1 MKIVRL
7 HKKKLDDYIEPLK
20 LGKRVAQQE
29 VYAMLSAKMLSVCRQ
44 YIKDVHFAEDVM
56 VSGFLKVFT
65 QIEKFE
71 NRGSF
76 EGWIRRIMVHEA
88 ISHIRTKKPLDF
100 LEEHEFHEPVTWSE
114 CDVSMEDL
122 DLLIDELPD
131 GCRMVFNLYIVE
143 GYKHQEIAKMLKIQE
158 GTSKSQLAQA
168 RKMLQIQLLNLKEKG
183 LWNGMR

>member
-1 MKIVRL
+1 MKIIRL
-7 HKKKLDDYIEPLK
+7 RKKKLDDYIEPLK

-29 VYAMLSAKMLSVCRQ
+29 VYDMLSAKMLSVCRQ
-44 YIKDVHFAEDVM
+44 YIKDAHFAEDVM
-56 VSGFLKVFT
+56 VSGFLKAFT
-65 QIEKFE
+65 QIAKFE
-71 NRGSF
+71 NKGSF

-100 LEEHEFHEPVTWSE
+100 LEEHEFHESVIWSD

-122 DLLIDELPD
+122 ELLIEELPD
-131 GCRMVFNLYIVE
+131 GCRMVFILFVVE
-143 GYKHQEIAKMLKIQE
+143 GYKHQEIAKMLKIRE